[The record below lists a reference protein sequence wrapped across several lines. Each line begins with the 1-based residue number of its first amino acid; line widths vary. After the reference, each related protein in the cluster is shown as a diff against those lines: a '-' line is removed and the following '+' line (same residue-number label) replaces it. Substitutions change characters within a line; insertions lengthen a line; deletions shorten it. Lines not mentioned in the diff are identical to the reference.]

1 MGVDR
6 LTADVPE
13 KSVHA
18 HDEVEALEALE
29 ALEGLSRYL
38 SFDCGLVLSCELIDG
53 MQWYGS
59 TLLNAIHARHH
70 EEGHTATGWGILEKT
85 TYADDGLSSEIGFAC
100 TCDEQYVVT
109 VSTVIALAE
118 KPKNLLMDWTKK
130 DSPEWQEYPH

>member
-1 MGVDR
+1 MR
-6 LTADVPE
+6 LKPLKPLKPLKVCPGISVSTA
-13 KSVHA
+13 
-18 HDEVEALEALE
+18 
-29 ALEGLSRYL
+29 G
-38 SFDCGLVLSCELIDG
+38 
-53 MQWYGS
+53 WYGS

-70 EEGHTATGWGILEKT
+70 EEGPTATGWGILEKT